1 MTQQTPFKCPRCGD
15 ISKIPPALSRT
26 DNKTRI
32 CSDCGR
38 FEALEQFV
46 NALTPQTDWVAN
58 NFNADFP
65 LLPYADTSG
74 WSGSETSKARA
85 IAEDSDGTTSKRQ
98 KDTIKALAGAGILG
112 LTWKELA
119 SHFGWHHGQATS
131 VLSVLHLENRINR
144 LVEKRSRSAVYVLP
158 EFVNERQTS
167 PHGRKKRIH
176 TCSNCGHTEES

>member
-1 MTQQTPFKCPRCGD
+1 MSHSNPFKCPRCGVL
-15 ISKIPPALSRT
+15 STVHPALSRT
-26 DNKTRI
+26 DNKTHV

-38 FEALEQFV
+38 LEALEQMTGV
-46 NALTPQTDWVAN
+46 LTPQSKWVSN
-58 NFNADFP
+58 NFDDQFP
-65 LLPYADTSG
+65 FLPYSDTSG

-85 IAEDSDGTTSKRQ
+85 IAEDSDGTTKGRQ
-98 KDTIKALAGAGILG
+98 LTTIRALAKAGKLG

-144 LVEKRSRSAVYVLP
+144 LTEKRSRSAVYVLP

-176 TCSNCGHTEES
+176 TCSNCGHTEET